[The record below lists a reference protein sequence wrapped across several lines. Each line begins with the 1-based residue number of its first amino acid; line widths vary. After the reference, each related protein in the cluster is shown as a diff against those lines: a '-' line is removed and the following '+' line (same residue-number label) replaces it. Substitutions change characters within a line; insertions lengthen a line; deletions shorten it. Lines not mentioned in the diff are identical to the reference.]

1 MTDRNIG
8 PVGSQGRIETID
20 VLRGFA
26 ILGIIFFNMPYISND
41 AMVVFGD
48 IRAIGWTSAD
58 QWTYRIGHVY
68 GADTMRGMLQI
79 LLGAGLML
87 FARKA
92 MGDDAPA
99 IYGDIWIRR
108 NLWLAMF
115 GLINVYLLFWV
126 GDILFSYALAAILLF
141 PFRKLS
147 ARFLLGLGIA
157 YLFYKMV
164 NAGLDYRQAVAD
176 YKAPAQAGMPA
187 FPDQHSLPFGQMRA
201 QGFFGGLEASANGWR
216 QAIWASGQMMSWVIE
231 GAFTMMI
238 GMALFKWGLV
248 QGEASKR
255 FYLMAMIILYAFGL
269 SVRWVLVDQEMNVG
283 SAPIFLETFKAPA
296 RLAMTLGHIALLVWI
311 LKGRGAA
318 MLAWLKAP
326 GRMAFSV
333 YLSESFICSHILF
346 APYGFDLWAKFGW
359 FEGMLASLAIIAFQV
374 AFAHLWLRHF
384 RFGPLEWA
392 WRSLTYWRRQ
402 PIRNADQPQHYGP

>member
-1 MTDRNIG
+1 MTDRFIG
-8 PVGSQGRIETID
+8 PVGSQARIETID

-68 GADTMRGMLQI
+68 GANTMRGMLQV

-92 MGDDAPA
+92 MSDDAPV

-115 GLINVYLLFWV
+115 GLINVFLLFWV

-147 ARFLLGLGIA
+147 PRILFGLGMA
-157 YLFYKMV
+157 YLAYKMLV
-164 NAGLDYRQAVAD
+164 AGLEYGQAVTD
-176 YKAPAQAGMPA
+176 YVPPAETLPPA
-187 FPDQHSLPFGQMRA
+187 SPDQHSLPFGQMRA
-201 QGFFGGLEASANGWR
+201 DGFFSIM
-216 QAIWASGQMMSWVIE
+216 QASGQAWIKEIWQSGQMSSWVVE
-231 GAFTMMI
+231 GVFTMMV

-255 FYLMAMIILYAFGL
+255 FYLFAMILLYAFGM

-283 SAPIFLETFKAPA
+283 SAPTALDILAAPA
-296 RLAMTLGHIALLVWI
+296 RLAMTLGHIALLICI
-311 LKGRGAA
+311 LKGRAQA
-318 MLAWLKAP
+318 MLSCLKAP

-333 YLSESFICSHILF
+333 YLSESLICSHILF
-346 APYGFDLWAKFGW
+346 APYGLDLWAQFGW
-359 FEGMLASLAIIAFQV
+359 FDGMLASLAVIAVQIL
-374 AFAHLWLRHF
+374 FAHLWLSKF

-392 WRSLTYWRRQ
+392 WRSLTYWRVQ
-402 PIRNADQPQHYGP
+402 PIRSVEAPTKYGP